1 MIYQNQH
8 FGISE
13 YFCKETGTDFCFP
26 HHMHHSFEFI
36 TVIEGKMTVTIADST
51 YDLTQGEGA
60 LIFPEQIH
68 SLESLECKHMLV
80 IFSPDIVSAY
90 YTRHLLEIPCDNKI
104 NLPAHLED
112 QIGELDQDSS
122 IIKIKAALYSLCA
135 TLDEQTKYIKKKN
148 TQDGLLRKMFDLVEE
163 NYDKECNLSTVSNA
177 LGYNSSYLSRYFAET
192 TKISFLSYVN
202 RYRVSKACYALRNTD
217 KTALECAYECG
228 YGSLRSF
235 NRNFKAIVGMTP
247 REYRTKI

>member
-1 MIYQNQH
+1 
-8 FGISE
+8 
-13 YFCKETGTDFCFP
+13 
-26 HHMHHSFEFI
+26 
-36 TVIEGKMTVTIADST
+36 
-51 YDLTQGEGA
+51 
-60 LIFPEQIH
+60 
-68 SLESLECKHMLV
+68 
-80 IFSPDIVSAY
+80 
-90 YTRHLLEIPCDNKI
+90 
-104 NLPAHLED
+104 
-112 QIGELDQDSS
+112 
-122 IIKIKAALYSLCA
+122 
-135 TLDEQTKYIKKKN
+135 
-148 TQDGLLRKMFDLVEE
+148 MFDLVEE